1 MRRIDLPTIDLEAET
16 VILAN
21 GEFPR
26 SEIALSIIEK
36 AQFLVCCDGAT
47 NQLIEN
53 HSRIPDAIVGDCD
66 SVSKENFERFSNIV
80 HRIPEQDTNDLT
92 KAVNFCRANHRT
104 CITILGATGK
114 REDHT
119 LANISL
125 LARYLDIENSDFR
138 MVTDHGVFVAIGSD
152 SEFQSYA
159 GQQVSLFNMGK
170 ASATSFNLKYPL
182 ENRVL
187 NSLWEGTLNESLG
200 DSFQLLTNGKIV
212 VFREF

>member
-1 MRRIDLPTIDLEAET
+1 
-16 VILAN
+16 
-21 GEFPR
+21 
-26 SEIALSIIEK
+26 
-36 AQFLVCCDGAT
+36 
-47 NQLIEN
+47 
-53 HSRIPDAIVGDCD
+53 
-66 SVSKENFERFSNIV
+66 
-80 HRIPEQDTNDLT
+80 
-92 KAVNFCRANHRT
+92 
-104 CITILGATGK
+104 
-114 REDHT
+114 
-119 LANISL
+119 
-125 LARYLDIENSDFR
+125 